1 MMHSYDQ
8 YSQATVSTRPEDRSN
23 LLYGTGTV
31 ITLVTGFLLRS
42 LKYAAEDTEGKKNI
56 FLILAL
62 KIFYVMWHITYTYAC
77 LNFPT

>member
-1 MMHSYDQ
+1 MVHSYGQ

-23 LLYGTGTV
+23 LLYGTMTV

-42 LKYAAEDTEGKKNI
+42 LKYAAEDKKNI